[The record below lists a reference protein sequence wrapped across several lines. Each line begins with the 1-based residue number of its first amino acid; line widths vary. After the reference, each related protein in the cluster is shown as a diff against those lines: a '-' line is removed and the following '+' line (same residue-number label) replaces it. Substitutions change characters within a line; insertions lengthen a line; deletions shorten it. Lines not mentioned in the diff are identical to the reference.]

1 MGPSSRT
8 SSKSGRETGLREYD
22 FVDEMQIDQRL
33 WIVDL
38 ASRPKSRR
46 LRAASVVAIA
56 AELHGGVAER
66 LNAPVLKTGDGRPS
80 VGSNPTP
87 SAKSKAHLGESS
99 DGLFHF
105 FQQRLACSAVLSC
118 AFFIAAKLQSLL
130 ACRTFTLIAS

>member
-1 MGPSSRT
+1 
-8 SSKSGRETGLREYD
+8 
-22 FVDEMQIDQRL
+22 MQIDSDL
-33 WIVDL
+33 WVTDL
-38 ASRPKSRR
+38 VFGDNSRR
-46 LRAASVVAIA
+46 LRAAAVVVAA
-56 AELHGGVAER
+56 RRMHGGVAER